1 MEKLQSPDGCY
12 PGGRPFEQQ
21 KDWTPVG
28 PYANKGCGAQEHQQE
43 ESVIYAPVPDQL
55 KEIGL
60 DYDTETA
67 RRWFNKEGAAKV
79 ARRIKPSLSRAQKL
93 RRIDFVCDQVGETT
107 GNYLDQFNV
116 VHLDESCFF
125 FFLLQTHEKIR
136 MFPGEEIPGAPRVQH
151 KNHLPKIMVIV
162 ANARPDPS
170 HNFDGTIGIW
180 RICVMKTAERSSK
193 KRKRG
198 EEYEFDCTIDADW
211 YKDWYIDELLPEI
224 KKKMP
229 WQRSKRVVV
238 QQDGASPHTG
248 KGNPE
253 ILNSAGMGR
262 GWLVELVTQPSQSP
276 DLNITDLGFFASLKS
291 RVWGMNA
298 SSANE
303 LVETIFQ
310 QYEEYDGDTLERV
323 WQSLFKVYNQT
334 LRTLG
339 DNDFSVEYSGVR
351 VRQRAGTLERV
362 VKYDVDALK
371 AAWDF
376 LSDTEHG

>member
-1 MEKLQSPDGCY
+1 
-12 PGGRPFEQQ
+12 
-21 KDWTPVG
+21 
-28 PYANKGCGAQEHQQE
+28 
-43 ESVIYAPVPDQL
+43 
-55 KEIGL
+55 
-60 DYDTETA
+60 
-67 RRWFNKEGAAKV
+67 
-79 ARRIKPSLSRAQKL
+79 
-93 RRIDFVCDQVGETT
+93 
-107 GNYLDQFNV
+107 
-116 VHLDESCFF
+116 
-125 FFLLQTHEKIR
+125 
-136 MFPGEEIPGAPRVQH
+136 
-151 KNHLPKIMVIV
+151 
-162 ANARPDPS
+162 
-170 HNFDGTIGIW
+170 
-180 RICVMKTAERSSK
+180 MKTAERSSK

-211 YKDWYIDELLPEI
+211 CKDWYIDELLPAI

-229 WQRSKRVVV
+229 WQRSKRVVA

-248 KGNPE
+248 EGNPE

-339 DNDFSVEYSGVR
+339 DNDFSVEHSGVR

-362 VKYDVDALK
+362 VKYDVDAFK

-376 LSDTEHG
+376 LSGAEDG